1 MRELTTA
8 YDQMI
13 EKAHAAGIKAYGATI
28 TPFMDCGPY
37 HPKPI
42 SEADRIAVNNWIRGH
57 FDAVLDFD
65 KIARDPARP
74 DHLNPA
80 YDSGDGLHLSP
91 AGYQAL
97 AAAIPLS
104 LFK

>member
-1 MRELTTA
+1 
-8 YDQMI
+8 MI
-13 EKAHAAGIKAYGATI
+13 AKAHDAGIKAYGATI
-28 TPFMDCGPY
+28 TPFMDCMPY

-42 SEADRIAVNNWIRGH
+42 TEADRIAVNAWIRGH

-65 KIARDPARP
+65 RAVRDPVRP
-74 DHLNPA
+74 DHLAPA

-91 AGYQAL
+91 GGYRAL

-104 LFK
+104 LFQ